1 MKTRS
6 FLVIAFIIAL
16 VAGAGVLFLRPA
28 TEIAAEEGL
37 PGPDTA
43 GETST
48 GNSPAAGSAPPVLGA
63 LGKVAENE
71 FLALY
76 FSEKTTEVA
85 VLKKKTGEVWYSNP
99 PERAADPVAV
109 GINKTKL
116 GSQLSITFY
125 TPHAHRRTM
134 DNASESIEYGQYE
147 FEKLANG
154 IKVTYTIGKKEEVYI
169 IPEKITGER
178 FDQVAEKISSSQLRN
193 LQRRY
198 IKVDLNEVEDRRE
211 RQKLI
216 DEHPALR
223 RHDVVYVLRPNL
235 SLFVLRQLD
244 EIFIEAGYTL
254 EDVNEDHRENEVPE
268 KEMPKDIFTIPLY
281 YTLDGENLVVSIP
294 SNEVV
299 YHSSYPL
306 TEIKVL
312 EFFGA
317 AGPEAEGYIFVPDG
331 SGALIHLNNGKTRHR
346 AYYGR
351 VYGRDLALQYT
362 EIFEEREQVYLPVYG
377 LKQGDKAFFA
387 IIEKGDALATII
399 ADTGGRINSYNTVCA
414 EFSSVAHGTIDL
426 TTLAGNNVIKVYQ
439 KRIAQGDFQIRYAFL
454 SGEKANYVG
463 MAEYYRDYLL
473 KKGALKAERTAGAV
487 PFYLELVGAIDKI
500 KPFLGVP
507 ARRIEALTT
516 FNEAREVV
524 DRLLAADVDNL
535 KLRYTGWFN
544 GGYRQSLPSNINI
557 LRELGGRTGFTR
569 LARYLADNNVEFY
582 PSVTFEYA
590 KKAGILRGFNT
601 RTSASRFINQ
611 DVGVLYEI
619 NPATYQEDKE
629 KRAQYMVCPSRI
641 GRYVNRFLR
650 GYRSLNLDGIAL
662 TTMGQDLNANYRE
675 KRLVDRAQAQ
685 KYVEAELAKMT
696 EAGYRLLGEGV
707 NAYVLPYTAHI
718 LKMPLDSNHY
728 LITDESIPFYQIVAC
743 GHVDYAGEPYNLAG
757 NPRRAFLKTIE
768 TGGGLYFT
776 WIYRDNSLI
785 KESDYDRLYSVDYKK
800 WFDQAVAYYR
810 EAQEVLGNIRGQR
823 IVDHRRL
830 ADNVYQVTFEK
841 GKTIMVNYNR
851 EPVTVQG
858 VTLAG
863 ESYHV
868 LREGR

>member
-43 GETST
+43 GETPT

-696 EAGYRLLGEGV
+696 EAGYRLLAEGV
-707 NAYVLPYTAHI
+707 NAYALPHTAHI

-785 KESDYDRLYSVDYKK
+785 KESDYDHLYSVDYKK